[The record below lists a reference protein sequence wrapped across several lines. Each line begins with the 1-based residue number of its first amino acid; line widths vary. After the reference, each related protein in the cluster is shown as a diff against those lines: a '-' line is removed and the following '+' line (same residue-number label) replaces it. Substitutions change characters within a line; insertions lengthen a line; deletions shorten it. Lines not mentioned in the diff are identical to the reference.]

1 MKEENR
7 EQTIEEWLD
16 EKIVA
21 YELLG
26 KEFNP
31 TGKEDYWKCPRCI
44 NVHTPD
50 KEIHIDSFEKIFPL
64 LKDPECVLNRQVKVD
79 DKVYLEQAFTYK
91 GYKFFDWREMK

>member
-16 EKIVA
+16 EKIAA

-31 TGKEDYWKCPRCI
+31 TGEKDYWECPRCI
-44 NVHTPD
+44 NVHTSD
-50 KEIHIDSFEKIFPL
+50 KEIHIDGFEKIFPL
-64 LKDPECVLNRQVKVD
+64 LKDPECVLNRQVKID
-79 DKVYLEQAFTYK
+79 NKVYFEQAFTYK